1 MIMKKILALV
11 LLSSLVWGSWGTEV
25 TFKGEKVVFN
35 SNGLKVGAKAP
46 AFMAVNKD
54 FMEVQVGGAKDHVQ
68 VIAFV
73 PSFDTG
79 TCKLETIA
87 FNEKISKMKNVEVI
101 VVSKDLPFAIS
112 RFCHD
117 NNIKNVNTVSDY
129 KDANHALRYGTTI
142 SSPAYLEGF
151 FGRVVYV
158 VNTDGEITYREVV
171 RDISDEP
178 NYENIIKA
186 VNALTKY
193 DDVKKGV
200 NTLKK

>member
-1 MIMKKILALV
+1 MIMKKIFALV
-11 LLSSLVWGSWGTEV
+11 LLSSLVWGTWGTAV
-25 TFKGEKVVFN
+25 SFKGEEVILN
-35 SNGLKVGAKAP
+35 SNGLKVGAMAP
-46 AFMAVNKD
+46 AFLAVNKD
-54 FMEVQVGGAKDHVQ
+54 FMEVRVGGAKDKVQ

-73 PSFDTG
+73 PSFDSG

-87 FNEKISKMKNVEVI
+87 FNQKISQMKNVEVI

-142 SSPAYLEGF
+142 SSPPFLEGF

-158 VNTDGEITYREVV
+158 VDTDGKITYKEVV
-171 RDISDEP
+171 RDISEEP
-178 NYENIIKA
+178 NYEKIIKA
-186 VNALTKY
+186 VNSLTEK
-193 DDVKKGV
+193 
-200 NTLKK
+200 